1 MTDEAG
7 NLLWYA
13 DYKVRG
19 GIREAH
25 NLKDAH
31 QQFRLQNQYADE
43 ETGLHYNFFR
53 YYDPYIRR
61 FTQLDPIGLAGGEN
75 LYQFVANTLTWADPF
90 GLRAN
95 GVRPSPNMR
104 RSPSSR
110 YNSDGGAMVRNKVI
124 FQQNNTQWIKSP
136 NIPVR
141 MQGKSIS
148 LTPTPNPENVE
159 MMKYVAG
166 EIKDKLVDFANLSPN
181 NGNLI
186 LPSPPSIG
194 TCNKFKYECTFDK
207 KLDDSM
213 CQSAIN
219 ILNVD
224 GCYSRTTIYSDT
236 NSYLVPEGVSVQ
248 CKEIK

>member
-1 MTDEAG
+1 M
-7 NLLWYA
+7 
-13 DYKVRG
+13 
-19 GIREAH
+19 
-25 NLKDAH
+25 
-31 QQFRLQNQYADE
+31 
-43 ETGLHYNFFR
+43 HYNFFR
-53 YYDPYIRR
+53 YYDPHIGR

-75 LYQFVANTLTWADPF
+75 LYQFAANTLTWADPF

-136 NIPVR
+136 DIPVR

-186 LPSPPSIG
+186 LPNPPSIG

-219 ILNVD
+219 ILDVD